1 VSTLR
6 ADGFCEPTLHVRD
19 LASIEVWERS
29 LTRSRQRRRLAE
41 VGRRARRW
49 RKSASLAV
57 SAALAAAPLIP
68 RGVAAADSGSGPTPA
83 GSTVDPADGQLTAN
97 AQRVVLHKG
106 SHGAL
111 VAAAQRRL
119 NEVLPLTHL
128 AVDGIFGPLTR
139 GAVMQFQRSHG
150 LKLTGAIDV
159 RTWAVMFKAP
169 VVVMDG
175 VSDGQGTGSGT
186 GAGQPAVATA
196 AASQH
201 SSQFVSRTTPPAGPP
216 TSARAA
222 SGSATGDAGAAS
234 APSGGS
240 SNSNGG
246 VSQPVAVVAPSN
258 PTSQPS
264 TYVLS
269 NGVALPL
276 PRGYITNGSVDQ
288 GVDYSAPGGT
298 PLFAMGDGVII
309 GEGISGFGPNAPI
322 LQITS
327 GPLKGME
334 VYYGHAGS
342 NLVHVGQHVTAGQ
355 QISIVGYG
363 IVGISTGPHLEIGF
377 YPPGPNGAGSRMLS
391 LINSLMSQHSSGRA
405 WASRMATAH
414 ASSSAASSGSA
425 SHPSSDSAS
434 QTPSAPRAQ
443 AATDHP
449 RTASPGGQS
458 SSSRQSTERATSRE
472 VNSTGGSETRRADM
486 QSASPAQSASA
497 SHPSAAESAPQT
509 ESTQGTGGGDHAP
522 AGQTGPPP
530 QPSSSPA
537 PQPSSSPAPQPSS
550 SPAPQ
555 PSAQPSPSPAA
566 GPSPASSQTEPA
578 TQQPAE
584 PAQPTPASPATPP
597 AQAGPSDGSSP
608 TGQPTASGTAGT
620 DAGASPGDSQASSH
634 NGDQKATA
642 TPDQTASAAATPEA
656 TTTAQTS
663 PQAP

>member
-1 VSTLR
+1 MSTLH

-29 LTRSRQRRRLAE
+29 LARSRQRRRLAE

-49 RKSASLAV
+49 RKSTSLAV

-83 GSTVDPADGQLTAN
+83 GTTVDPAYGPLTAN
-97 AQRVVLHKG
+97 AQRVVLHRG
-106 SHGAL
+106 SQGAL

-175 VSDGQGTGSGT
+175 VSDSQGTGSGT

-201 SSQFVSRTTPPAGPP
+201 SSQFVSRTTPPVGQPSSARGASGSGAAGD
-216 TSARAA
+216 ARAA
-222 SGSATGDAGAAS
+222 TAGSGA
-234 APSGGS
+234 S
-240 SNSNGG
+240 SNPNGG
-246 VSQPVAVVAPSN
+246 ASQPVAVVAPSN

-276 PRGYITNGSVDQ
+276 PRGYITNGYVDQ

-298 PLFAMGDGVII
+298 PLYAMGDGVII

-327 GPLKGME
+327 GPLKGLE

-405 WASRMATAH
+405 WGSRMTTAH
-414 ASSSAASSGSA
+414 VSSSPASSGSA
-425 SHPSSDSAS
+425 SHASSGSTS
-434 QTPSAPRAQ
+434 QTSSAPRAQ

-449 RTASPGGQS
+449 RSAAASPATTPSPGGQS
-458 SSSRQSTERATSRE
+458 SSSHPSTERATSRE
-472 VNSTGGSETRRADM
+472 VYSAGGSETHRAAM
-486 QSASPAQSASA
+486 QSATPAQSASA
-497 SHPSAAESAPQT
+497 SHPSAAESTPQT
-509 ESTQGTGGGDHAP
+509 ESTQGTGGGNHAP
-522 AGQTGPPP
+522 AGQASPPAQPSP
-530 QPSSSPA
+530 QPSPSPA
-537 PQPSSSPAPQPSS
+537 
-550 SPAPQ
+550 
-555 PSAQPSPSPAA
+555 AQPSPSPAA
-566 GPSPASSQTEPA
+566 QPSPASSQTEPA

-597 AQAGPSDGSSP
+597 AQAAPSDGPSP
-608 TGQPTASGTAGT
+608 TGQPPAAGTAGG
-620 DAGASPGDSQASSH
+620 DATAGSPSTGDSQQSSS
-634 NGDQKATA
+634 NGDKKGTA
-642 TPDQTASAAATPEA
+642 APDQTASTAGTPDTA
-656 TTTAQTS
+656 TTAQTS
-663 PQAP
+663 TQDQ